1 VTATRDHLSPTPGLE
16 PGVEPIEAPATAPV
30 AAGARADR
38 SAKPRTGTFR
48 SLRHYNYR
56 LYWTGAL
63 VSNVGTWMSRV
74 AQDWLVLTVLT
85 DHSSVALGV
94 VTALQFLPMLLLA
107 PYGGVLADR
116 YDKRKVLMVTQVS
129 MAALSL
135 LMGVLTA
142 TGSMH
147 LYLMYVLAFVFGMI
161 TAADNP
167 ARQAFVSEM
176 VGPDD
181 ITNAV
186 GLNSASFNFARL
198 LGPGAAGL
206 LIAGVGI
213 PPAFFCNTVTFVAV
227 LVALTKMRT
236 ELLHPTRPNPRGKG
250 QLRAGLAY
258 VRTQPRILLLLIVVF
273 FFGTFAMNF
282 AITNALMATQIF
294 HKGPGEYGLLGSVM
308 AIGSVSA
315 ALLTARRRVP
325 SLRVLVISLLGF
337 GVSAAIGAF
346 SANFVIFA
354 LMLIPMGLCAM
365 STMTTANASVQ
376 LTADPAMRG
385 RVMALYMAVFMGG
398 TPIGAPLIGWIGQ
411 VYGARATVLIGGIT
425 SMVVGIAVAIVVMKR
440 RHITPSTLREYLRP
454 SPIDV

>member
-1 VTATRDHLSPTPGLE
+1 MTATRDLQPVEPALDAAGEPVEAAEPTP
-16 PGVEPIEAPATAPV
+16 
-30 AAGARADR
+30 
-38 SAKPRTGTFR
+38 PRTRRFAGQVSGTFR
-48 SLRHYNYR
+48 SLQHHNYR

-94 VTALQFLPMLLLA
+94 VTALQFLPMLVLA

-129 MAALSL
+129 MAAVSL

-142 TGSMH
+142 SGSMH
-147 LYLMYVLAFVFGMI
+147 LYLMYLLAFVFGVI
-161 TAADNP
+161 TVADNP

-176 VGPDD
+176 VGSDD
-181 ITNAV
+181 IPNAV

-213 PPAFFCNTVTFVAV
+213 APAFFINTVTFVAV
-227 LVALTKMRT
+227 LIALTRMKP
-236 ELLHPTRPNPRGKG
+236 ELLMPSDPTPKGRG
-250 QLRAGLAY
+250 QLRAGFAY
-258 VRTQPRILLLLIVVF
+258 VRTQPRIMLLLIVVF

-282 AITNALMATQIF
+282 VITNALMATQVF
-294 HKGPGEYGLLGSVM
+294 HKGPSEYGLLGSVM

-325 SLRVLVISLLGF
+325 SLRVLVVSLLGF
-337 GVSAAIGAF
+337 GVSAVIGAL
-346 SANFVIFA
+346 SVNF
-354 LMLIPMGLCAM
+354 LMFTLTLIPMGLFAM

-398 TPIGAPLIGWIGQ
+398 TPIGAPLIGWVGEI
-411 VYGARATVLIGGIT
+411 YGARATIMIGAIT
-425 SMVVGIAVAIVVMKR
+425 SLVVGIGVVIVLMR
-440 RHITPSTLREYLRP
+440 RRNITPSTLREYLRP
-454 SPIDV
+454 TTIDA

>member
-1 VTATRDHLSPTPGLE
+1 VTTTRDQQPAEPTLEHTGDAAEAATPPPSRRFAGQLS
-16 PGVEPIEAPATAPV
+16 
-30 AAGARADR
+30 
-38 SAKPRTGTFR
+38 GTFR
-48 SLRHYNYR
+48 SFQHYNYR

-129 MAALSL
+129 MATVSL

-147 LYLMYVLAFVFGMI
+147 LYLMYLLAFVFGVI

-176 VGPDD
+176 VGSDD
-181 ITNAV
+181 IPNAV

-198 LGPGAAGL
+198 LGPGASGL

-213 PPAFFCNTVTFVAV
+213 APAFFCNTVTFVAV
-227 LVALTKMRT
+227 LVALTRMKP
-236 ELLHPTRPNPRGKG
+236 ELLMPSDPTPKGRG
-250 QLRAGLAY
+250 QLRAGFAY
-258 VRTQPRILLLLIVVF
+258 VRTQPRIMLLLIVVF

-282 AITNALMATQIF
+282 AITNALMATQVF

-325 SLRVLVISLLGF
+325 SLRVLVASLIGF
-337 GVSAAIGAF
+337 GVSAAIGAL
-346 SANFVIFA
+346 SVNFVMFA

-398 TPIGAPLIGWIGQ
+398 TPIGSPLIGWVGE
-411 VYGARATVLIGGIT
+411 VYGARATIMIGAIT
-425 SMVVGIAVAIVVMKR
+425 SIVVGICVVVVLMRR
-440 RHITPSTLREYLRP
+440 RHITPATLREYLRP
-454 SPIDV
+454 TNLDV

>member
-1 VTATRDHLSPTPGLE
+1 VTTTRDPLPGE
-16 PGVEPIEAPATAPV
+16 PPFDDTGEPAEAAAPRGGF
-30 AAGARADR
+30 AGQG
-38 SAKPRTGTFR
+38 SGTFR
-48 SLRHYNYR
+48 SFKHHNYR

-116 YDKRKVLMVTQVS
+116 YSKRKVLMVTQVS
-129 MAALSL
+129 MAVISL

-142 TGSMH
+142 SGSMH
-147 LYLMYVLAFVFGMI
+147 LYLMYLLAFAFGVI

-167 ARQAFVSEM
+167 ARQSFVSEM
-176 VGPDD
+176 VGSDD
-181 ITNAV
+181 IPNAV
-186 GLNSASFNFARL
+186 GLNSASFNFGRL
-198 LGPGAAGL
+198 LGPGASGL

-213 PPAFFCNTVTFVAV
+213 APAFFCNTVTFVAV
-227 LVALTKMRT
+227 LFALTRMKP
-236 ELLHPTRPNPRGKG
+236 ELLMPSDPTPKGRG
-250 QLRAGLAY
+250 QLRAGFAY
-258 VRTQPRILLLLIVVF
+258 VRTQPRIMLLLVVVF

-282 AITNALMATQIF
+282 VITNALMATQVF

-315 ALLTARRRVP
+315 ALLTARRKVP
-325 SLRVLVISLLGF
+325 SLRVLVASLLGF
-337 GVSAAIGAF
+337 GATAVVSAF
-346 SANFVIFA
+346 SVNFVMFA
-354 LMLIPMGLCAM
+354 LTLIPMGLCAM

-398 TPIGAPLIGWIGQ
+398 TPIGSPLIGWVGQ
-411 VYGARATVLIGGIT
+411 VYGARATIMIGAIT
-425 SMVVGIAVAIVVMKR
+425 SLVVGICVVIVLMR
-440 RHITPSTLREYLRP
+440 QRHITPSTLRDYLRP
-454 SPIDV
+454 KSRVDA